1 MQTPESSFQKSFTK
15 NVLNVETSVGI
26 VNITMLTKFKDKKC
40 NNKTN
45 ICIETI
51 NVKIIYVIYVK
62 KVKLIIGVSIIFWN
76 MKKLVKKTF

>member
-45 ICIETI
+45 ICI

-76 MKKLVKKTF
+76 MKKLVITF